1 MRSRDCILP
10 GILLALITRGSK
22 AFRQRPSHN
31 SLLYPTMP
39 QLKSLSTSPSD
50 PVAEVEEPLWEKMEL
65 AEELGSVTL
74 TLALSLVV

>member
-10 GILLALITRGSK
+10 GILLALITRRSK

-31 SLLYPTMP
+31 SVLFCTWRIAVALPNPVTLGRLYPTMP

-50 PVAEVEEPLWEKMEL
+50 PVAEVEEWQP
-65 AEELGSVTL
+65 AV
-74 TLALSLVV
+74 